1 MASIEKEI
9 KIAVDYLNSLLQVR
23 AWREF
28 KERSTE
34 DVDQEIAELRA
45 EIAEM
50 RAEAK
55 NNK

>member
-50 RAEAK
+50 RAEA
-55 NNK
+55 

>member
-9 KIAVDYLNSLLQVR
+9 KIAMDYLNSLLQVR